1 MTKNIQVKRLSS
13 ASIIVYRKLLELFE
27 RSNLEKITSTN
38 YFDKKMPVGNHFG
51 HHGTSRHN
59 DTTPHVTASNEMATQ
74 YNTIHH
80 CCTAEQVVIHYAFV
94 RFTTLRHIT
103 QHAFFQHASSH
114 VTFKCHFLQFSLKT
128 DDTDQ
133 LVVER
138 QDDVSTSLHPV
149 TYFRLA
155 WCKDETKNNCPS
167 RHDTS
172 CLFRR
177 NRVPNVPINS
187 GGPWE
192 SLAFLF
198 FSLSFSSHPS
208 HLPHLSHLAYPPAH
222 LLFDL
227 VSHPI
232 THFVFHFSSPTSFF
246 ISSPLSSFIPSLSCV
261 SSSVCVHLH
270 VGLLTVC
277 RYETQTSTLQHGI
290 TRHSTATQLSSARTD
305 MM

>member
-1 MTKNIQVKRLSS
+1 MNCFGKKN
-13 ASIIVYRKLLELFE
+13 
-27 RSNLEKITSTN
+27 
-38 YFDKKMPVGNHFG
+38 PVGNHFG

-94 RFTTLRHIT
+94 RFTTLPHIT
-103 QHAFFQHASSH
+103 PHALFQHASSH

-133 LVVER
+133 LVVLER

-155 WCKDETKNNCPS
+155 WCKDETNNNCTS
-167 RHDTS
+167 RHNTS

-177 NRVPNVPINS
+177 TRAPNVPINS
-187 GGPWE
+187 RRAPGKV
-192 SLAFLF
+192 SLSFSFF

-227 VSHPI
+227 LSHPI
-232 THFVFHFSSPTSFF
+232 THFVFH
-246 ISSPLSSFIPSLSCV
+246 LSLLQLRSLSRLLSHLSYLVFHV
-261 SSSVCVHLH
+261 SLSVSVSTCML
-270 VGLLTVC
+270 VC
-277 RYETQTSTLQHGI
+277 
-290 TRHSTATQLSSARTD
+290 
-305 MM
+305 